1 MENQSH
7 SLVAGLFV
15 IVLIIA
21 AIVGAV
27 WLGQTKGPKL
37 LALDLVTRHSVVG
50 LKAAAPVRYR
60 GVNIGRVDSIAFNPA
75 QRGHGHSR
83 PRYPGGTQ

>member
-27 WLGQTKGPKL
+27 WLSPTKGPKL
-37 LALDLVTRHSVVG
+37 LPLDLVTRHSVVG
-50 LKAAAPVRYR
+50 LKSHAPVRYR
-60 GVNIGRVDSIAFNPA
+60 GVDIGRVDSIAFNPD
-75 QRGHGHSR
+75 R
-83 PRYPGGTQ
+83 PG